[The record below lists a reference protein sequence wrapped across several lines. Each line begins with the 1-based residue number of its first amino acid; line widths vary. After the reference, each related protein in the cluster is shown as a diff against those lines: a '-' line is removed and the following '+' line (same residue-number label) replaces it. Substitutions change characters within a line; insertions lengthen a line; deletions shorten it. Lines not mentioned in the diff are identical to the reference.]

1 MHLELILS
9 FLATSII
16 LSLMPG
22 PDNIYVLTE
31 SITKGSKNGIS
42 ISFGLGLGVLVHT
55 TAAATGL
62 SLIIMKSAMVFTIIK
77 YLGAAYMFYL
87 AYKSIG
93 EKRVKIDIENE
104 KEDASLSVLQLIRK
118 GFLMNILNPKVSLFF
133 IAFLPQFVSSDGYN
147 VTIQMIILGV
157 VFMIQAI
164 IIFSGIAILSS
175 RLTKYVNDSKFW
187 NITKWSKVGVLS
199 ILGISLIMA
208 DR

>member
-31 SITKGSKNGIS
+31 SITKGYKNGIS

-104 KEDASLSVLQLIRK
+104 KEDASLSVLQLVRK

-147 VTIQMIILGV
+147 ITIQMIILGV
-157 VFMIQAI
+157 IFMIQAI
-164 IIFSGIAILSS
+164 IIFSAIAILSS

-199 ILGISLIMA
+199 ILGLSLILS